1 MLISFIVNTLFFY
14 IKDVASLVKNSNTT
28 YADMDEAFMQLSSK
42 FSIPW
47 YLFVSVIVL
56 IVIKGTLFT

>member
-14 IKDVASLVKNSNTT
+14 IRDVASLVKNSNTT

-42 FSIPW
+42 FSIP
-47 YLFVSVIVL
+47 
-56 IVIKGTLFT
+56 